1 MGLWFTWVIVAAG
14 AALGGFA
21 QGLSGFAFGLIALSI
36 WVWVLDP
43 NLVAPLIVFGSLAG
57 QFATVGILRRAWK
70 PSLFLPFVVGGAF
83 GVPLGVALLRHVDPL
98 AFKTGVGVLLML
110 WCLAML
116 FLRDL
121 PQIAWGGRVADGCVG
136 WIGGIMG
143 GLGGLTGPAPILWVR
158 LRGWDRHTQRA
169 VFQMFSLCMQ
179 CLTMIAYASSGAV
192 TTDLLLRLAVTLPV
206 MFVASWIGSRLY
218 YRINDRAFSRIIL
231 GFLAAAG
238 VILVISSL
246 ARLS

>member
-57 QFATVGILRRAWK
+57 QFATAGILRRAWK
-70 PSLFLPFVVGGAF
+70 PSLFWPFVVGGAF
-83 GVPLGVALLRHVDPL
+83 GVPLGVALLRYVDPL
-98 AFKTGVGVLLML
+98 AFKIGVGVLLML

-218 YRINDRAFSRIIL
+218 YRISDRAFSRIIL

>member
-1 MGLWFTWVIVAAG
+1 L
-14 AALGGFA
+14 
-21 QGLSGFAFGLIALSI
+21 
-36 WVWVLDP
+36 
-43 NLVAPLIVFGSLAG
+43 
-57 QFATVGILRRAWK
+57 
-70 PSLFLPFVVGGAF
+70 
-83 GVPLGVALLRHVDPL
+83 
-98 AFKTGVGVLLML
+98 
-110 WCLAML
+110 
-116 FLRDL
+116 LRDL

-136 WIGGIMG
+136 WIGGIMS

-192 TTDLLLRLAVTLPV
+192 TTDLLLRLAVTLPT

-231 GFLAAAG
+231 GLLAAAG